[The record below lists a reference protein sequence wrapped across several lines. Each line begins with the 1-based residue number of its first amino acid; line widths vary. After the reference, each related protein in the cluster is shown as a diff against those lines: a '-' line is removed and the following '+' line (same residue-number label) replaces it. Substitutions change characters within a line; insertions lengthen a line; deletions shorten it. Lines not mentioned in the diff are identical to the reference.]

1 MDLGLNGR
9 TVVVTG
15 GTGALGRAVVARL
28 LTEGARP
35 VVTWRSERELRDFPA
50 GDRVRLEKLDLA
62 DESAV
67 NGFYRGLGPGGLWAS
82 VHLAGAFNMAT
93 VENTTAADFLGM
105 FATNTLS
112 CFLCSR
118 EAVRAMRAGGA
129 AAGAG
134 AGNGKGSRGAGGRIV
149 NVAARP
155 ALVPTGGMIAYSTS
169 KAAVASLTQ
178 CLAEEVKPDGIL
190 VNAVAPS
197 LMDTPANRAAM
208 PNADYTT
215 WPKVEQVADAILFL
229 ASPANAL
236 TSGTVVPVYGRA

>member
-9 TVVVTG
+9 VVVVTG

-28 LTEGARP
+28 LSEGARP

-50 GDRVRLEKLDLA
+50 ADRVRLEKLDLA

-67 NGFYRGLGPGGLWAS
+67 NGFYRGLGGPGGLWAS
-82 VHLAGAFNMAT
+82 VHLAGGFNMAT

-112 CFLCSR
+112 CFLCGR
-118 EAVRAMRAGGA
+118 EAVRAMRAGSGA
-129 AAGAG
+129 
-134 AGNGKGSRGAGGRIV
+134 KGAGGRIV

-155 ALVPTGGMIAYSTS
+155 ALVPAGGMIAYTTS
-169 KAAVASLTQ
+169 KAAVASVTQ

-197 LMDTPANRAAM
+197 VMDTPANRAAM

-229 ASPANAL
+229 ASPANSL
-236 TSGTVVPVYGRA
+236 TSGTIVPVYGRA

>member
-28 LTEGARP
+28 LAEGARP

-67 NGFYRGLGPGGLWAS
+67 NGFYRGLGGLWAS

-93 VENTTAADFLGM
+93 VEKTTAADFLGM
-105 FATNTLS
+105 FATNALS

-118 EAVRAMRAGGA
+118 EAVRAMPRREAPPARAVGR
-129 AAGAG
+129 
-134 AGNGKGSRGAGGRIV
+134 GNVTGSRGGGRIV

-169 KAAVASLTQ
+169 EGRGGVADAVPGGRGQARRHSRQ
-178 CLAEEVKPDGIL
+178 RRRPLADGHARQPRGHDQRRL
-190 VNAVAPS
+190 HDLAQG
-197 LMDTPANRAAM
+197 RAGR
-208 PNADYTT
+208 
-215 WPKVEQVADAILFL
+215 DAILFL

>member
-9 TVVVTG
+9 VVVVTG

-28 LTEGARP
+28 LSEGARP
-35 VVTWRSERELRDFPA
+35 VVTWRSERELRDFPSA
-50 GDRVRLEKLDLA
+50 DRVRLEKLDLA

-67 NGFYRGLGPGGLWAS
+67 NGFYRGLGGPGGLWAS
-82 VHLAGAFNMAT
+82 VHLAGGFNMAT
-93 VENTTAADFLGM
+93 VENTTTADFLGM

-118 EAVRAMRAGGA
+118 EAVRAMRAGSGA
-129 AAGAG
+129 
-134 AGNGKGSRGAGGRIV
+134 KGAGGRIV

-155 ALVPTGGMIAYSTS
+155 ALVPAGGMIAYTTS
-169 KAAVASLTQ
+169 KAAVASVTQ

-197 LMDTPANRAAM
+197 VMDTPANRAAM

-236 TSGTVVPVYGRA
+236 TSGTIVPVYGRA

>member
-28 LTEGARP
+28 LSEGARP

-67 NGFYRGLGPGGLWAS
+67 NGFYRGLGGLWAS
-82 VHLAGAFNMAT
+82 VHLAGAFNMAM

-118 EAVRAMRAGGA
+118 EAVRAIRAGSGA
-129 AAGAG
+129 
-134 AGNGKGSRGAGGRIV
+134 KGTGGRIV